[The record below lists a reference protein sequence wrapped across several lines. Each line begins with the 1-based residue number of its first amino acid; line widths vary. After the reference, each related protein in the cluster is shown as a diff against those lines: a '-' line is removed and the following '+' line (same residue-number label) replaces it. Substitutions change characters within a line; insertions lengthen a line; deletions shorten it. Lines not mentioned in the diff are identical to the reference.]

1 MRGQV
6 TGMSHSDSHSWL
18 WMTVDRSVSAKSARM
33 TWRSKWTPR
42 LEKSFENALWASLSW
57 NQRERG
63 AESKDE
69 EAPEWRRFQARVDLR
84 LGAIDTTNVNR
95 KRGREIKT
103 IRKVPSN
110 SNITSILK
118 KEYICMGNA
127 WTSDMQK
134 KLHHGL
140 SLIQTY
146 QHTNSLHTSKSMT
159 ILL

>member
-6 TGMSHSDSHSWL
+6 TGTSHSDSHSWL
-18 WMTVDRSVSAKSARM
+18 WMTVDRSVSTKSARM
-33 TWRSKWTPR
+33 TWRSKWTPY
-42 LEKSFENALWASLSW
+42 LEKSSENALWASSSW
-57 NQRERG
+57 HRREKG

-69 EAPEWRRFQARVDLR
+69 EAPERKRFQARVDLR
-84 LGAIDTTNVNR
+84 LGAIDTTNVNV
-95 KRGREIKT
+95 KRGKERKT

-118 KEYICMGNA
+118 REYVCMGNA
-127 WTSDMQK
+127 WTYDMQK

-140 SLIQTY
+140 NPIQTY
-146 QHTNSLHTSKSMT
+146 QHTSKCMT